1 MDIFERI
8 ATFAKAD
15 TDILRVLWNFENGKP
30 LDENT
35 DISIYLD
42 NLDPGTWSWGLDR
55 NADEGVVLE
64 EICDDRLGFTPEFY

>member
-8 ATFAKAD
+8 ATFATED
-15 TDILRVLWNFENGKP
+15 TDILRVLWNFENNRP

-42 NLDPGTWSWGLDR
+42 NLDPGTWGWGIERD
-55 NADEGVVLE
+55 ADEGVTLDE
-64 EICDDRLGFTPEFY
+64 SCDDRLGFTPDFY